1 MTRRSRAT
9 SSSDDSAVPNRG
21 AALFSH
27 NGWRIGFHPEILLQF
42 ERLIEAVEKDRR
54 GNPERSTPSQ
64 PAQILASLRKLI
76 FTDIPE
82 DPTRAIYRQ
91 GQTLGRSRTHWF
103 RAKFGNGRYRLFFR
117 YRAQER
123 ILLFAWVNDERTLR
137 TYGSSTDAYATFR
150 GMLDDGNPP
159 EDWDALL
166 AACTTKEA
174 IRRLRSIFEIL
185 QGRAPR

>member
-1 MTRRSRAT
+1 MTRRSKAT
-9 SSSDDSAVPNRG
+9 SNSEDSGIPNSGAV
-21 AALFSH
+21 LFSVE
-27 NGWRIGFHPEILLQF
+27 GWRIGFHPEILLQF

-54 GNPERSTPSQ
+54 ANSGRSTPSQ

-91 GQTLGRSRTHWF
+91 GQTQGGSRKHWF
-103 RAKFGNGRYRLFFR
+103 RAKFANGRYHLFFR
-117 YRAQER
+117 YRTQEK
-123 ILLFAWVNDERTLR
+123 ILLFAWVNDEKTLR
-137 TYGSSTDAYATFR
+137 TYGSSTDAYATFG

-159 EDWDALL
+159 DDWDALL
-166 AACTTKEA
+166 TACTTKEA
-174 IRRLRSIFEIL
+174 IQRLKSIFEIL